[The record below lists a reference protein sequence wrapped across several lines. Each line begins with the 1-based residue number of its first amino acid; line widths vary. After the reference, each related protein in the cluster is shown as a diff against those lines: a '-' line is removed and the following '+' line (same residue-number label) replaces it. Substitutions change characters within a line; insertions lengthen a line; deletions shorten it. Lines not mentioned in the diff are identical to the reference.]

1 VGKLAALIGIAG
13 VGVWTLGI
21 VAWISGVWV
30 TMPPDQVKVLVL
42 TAAAL
47 SGGAL
52 VLTAAV
58 IGRAAT
64 RIENRRLEETRM
76 RRELPDL
83 PFNSPDTE
91 GDRKTA
97 VNDRKTTSE
106 RVK

>member
-1 VGKLAALIGIAG
+1 MRKLAALLGIAG

-42 TAAAL
+42 TVAAL

-52 VLTAAV
+52 VAAGAV

-64 RIENRRLEETRM
+64 TVANRELEDSSGLPALPASQFNAGEATANAVESRRETRV
-76 RRELPDL
+76 
-83 PFNSPDTE
+83 
-91 GDRKTA
+91 GGK
-97 VNDRKTTSE
+97 
-106 RVK
+106 